1 MYEIFRIGLLLGK
14 TSKTDSFTSPLM
26 HLLQTEKKIE
36 DGDCGWKLRK
46 VKSREMV
53 LSEKMRLSE
62 LVSSAFLHLYLAISL
77 LCYLELFPV
86 TGAGINLFL
95 CLWIRESD
103 CCS

>member
-1 MYEIFRIGLLLGK
+1 
-14 TSKTDSFTSPLM
+14 M
-26 HLLQTEKKIE
+26 HLPQTEKKIK
-36 DGDCGWKLRK
+36 DGDCGGKLRK
-46 VKSREMV
+46 VKSMEMV

-62 LVSSAFLHLYLAISL
+62 LVSSAFFHLYLAISL

-103 CCS
+103 CSR